1 MLKRVLAHYASG
13 LCAGTLIAI
22 GGGVLQAILEY
33 TGVLS
38 NVTGQNAWEV

>member
-1 MLKRVLAHYASG
+1 MNLSEALQIRPGVTA
-13 LCAGTLIAI
+13 II

>member
-33 TGVLS
+33 TGVLRG
-38 NVTGQNAWEV
+38 VAGRNALEV